1 MSEVFFMAA
10 RKSAERSEAVS
21 STVTPAFAR
30 KESSVTSEKSTSDG
44 LSVETDDTVCVALN
58 RPLGVYFRMP
68 DGRKVTLN
76 GNGAP
81 LRGKE
86 KGVLPV
92 GAYGM
97 TVIKKSDWEYI
108 LKTYGNAKLFKNGLL
123 FATSSRAESEK
134 EADSRDDLRNGLEP
148 VDPARTATTEA
159 KGE

>member
-1 MSEVFFMAA
+1 MAA
-10 RKSAERSEAVS
+10 RKSSEIPETAS
-21 STVTPAFAR
+21 STVTPAFTR
-30 KESSVTSEKSTSDG
+30 KTAPAAPVKTEKAALAG
-44 LSVETDDTVCVALN
+44 LPVETDDTVCVALN

-81 LRGKE
+81 LIGKE

-92 GAYGM
+92 GAYGL

-108 LKTYGNAKLFKNGLL
+108 LKTYGNGKLFKNGLL